1 MDSEAEFRDT
11 GGVVTSQQY
20 LAKDGIVSDKEGG
33 KSTILNLPPI
43 KSGAQPL
50 NSIHQSIESSMGP
63 YINRYGGDAGRD
75 FPFGGTHTIPQANRK
90 LEPVI
95 SSRIESSLLEHQ
107 RNLEELIK
115 HQQDLIEAQKR
126 RIDHLTQPDQAGDVG
141 GDTPV
146 AGEGAAYSRRKP
158 DVAKP
163 STPRSPRSRAQ
174 EKGMPVPQPGIL
186 HLHKKNFVA
195 PTAPQ
200 PGNGP
205 FMPGSVAT
213 RSMAVQAGAMEWTR
227 YFFPKFNCQE
237 NSSKNSFFKH
247 FDVCILEPP
256 PENHPE
262 VTLVTPVPFWLG
274 EHWDRLY
281 FSHHKRKPNDTAF
294 NTAFPK
300 VNLHRSEDITFSGK
314 NILESESVDKRI
326 QIEDFMKLVARMHTR
341 SLDDMPALCALQA
354 GLLWYVAGQLEG
366 IGLAA
371 EEAYRLRELKMMND
385 FTATLQEVRETI
397 EGKKEQEIKQM
408 NHKIMQAQKDKWL
421 VMSKVKATDAVEEV
435 RDLQKKLAA
444 TNVVVTSLQ
453 TDLTV
458 AKTAKMEHQAQLKV
472 VKKDF
477 EQLQEE
483 HHTQATELIDYVAM
497 KDGTL
502 GTIRQLAD
510 EGLLGDLPSE
520 VHDILNDAG
529 ATSQQVVET
538 VLGMLQRVHT
548 TVKTQQA
555 AVQETTFQ
563 LEQTKV
569 LVGAVSQA
577 SAHQDSVQQDLSS
590 EMAEQHRLFT
600 KKMRQKDAL
609 HQEQMAK
616 QHHLFIEQMAKMEAR
631 LKQETG
637 EKAAQKAALALTKL
651 KNELDAQDK
660 KNAAD
665 ERWKAEKERVIE
677 LQTQVEKLA
686 ESNKQKEEAA
696 KEAARRNAKSTA
708 GLMSEMR
715 NMANSMQAQAPEM
728 GADVLHQMEEMAS
741 AVVALED
748 DLKSTE
754 QALESKMDQ
763 VMMLKQDKVLNQM
776 KVALHGMQTDVE
788 RKEKDS
794 MSEGLEAQK
803 ATVEDFKAK
812 IAAMEA
818 SMNSMAQ
825 EAEQAEAAHHA
836 NIPSLRMSCLDRP
849 SSRLESSLRMSGLD
863 RSSRR
868 AGIESSGMSPLD
880 PLSRRLWNQPENV
893 RPGSLSAWNLLG
905 A

>member
-1 MDSEAEFRDT
+1 
-11 GGVVTSQQY
+11 
-20 LAKDGIVSDKEGG
+20 
-33 KSTILNLPPI
+33 
-43 KSGAQPL
+43 
-50 NSIHQSIESSMGP
+50 
-63 YINRYGGDAGRD
+63 
-75 FPFGGTHTIPQANRK
+75 
-90 LEPVI
+90 
-95 SSRIESSLLEHQ
+95 
-107 RNLEELIK
+107 
-115 HQQDLIEAQKR
+115 
-126 RIDHLTQPDQAGDVG
+126 
-141 GDTPV
+141 
-146 AGEGAAYSRRKP
+146 
-158 DVAKP
+158 
-163 STPRSPRSRAQ
+163 
-174 EKGMPVPQPGIL
+174 
-186 HLHKKNFVA
+186 
-195 PTAPQ
+195 
-200 PGNGP
+200 
-205 FMPGSVAT
+205 
-213 RSMAVQAGAMEWTR
+213 MAVQAGAMEWTR

-274 EHWDRLY
+274 LGDGLPPRGVLAGEHWDRLY

-300 VNLHRSEDITFSGK
+300 VNLHRSEYVGLCYVHTALLFREQRWKGAVEGGVGVTRESQVTLTGLPCGDVANTVVRAFRRDITFSGK

-609 HQEQMAK
+609 HQAAGEGGWKAAGEADWKVLAEAGWKVAGEGGWKAAGEADGKEQMAK

-677 LQTQVEKLA
+677 LQTQ
-686 ESNKQKEEAA
+686 
-696 KEAARRNAKSTA
+696 EAARRNAKSTA

-836 NIPSLRMSCLDRP
+836 N
-849 SSRLESSLRMSGLD
+849 
-863 RSSRR
+863 
-868 AGIESSGMSPLD
+868 
-880 PLSRRLWNQPENV
+880 
-893 RPGSLSAWNLLG
+893 
-905 A
+905 